1 MVKLNLKQIITKLN
15 NRFNTYPKKL
25 IIFISVMTVLFLAV
39 LIINNI
45 HISEEDRHYPKYDKK
60 IAEWQTIYDKYSNEN
75 GEESICYENNPEIRK
90 IKLSNCLSIKAEKVD
105 NPPSGILYSPE
116 GRKYMKKGDF
126 KIFYNAVYIDYYN
139 YIKADKITMYKYTE
153 RIGYKE
159 YSNTALFFEKAELI
173 SENGRWNLKKDK
185 LYSINGTLF
194 SNTESSFEDSKT
206 GKVLVLRSFTRYFSN
221 FNSEDFYKEK
231 SSNEISNEN
240 RDDIN
245 KIKDIIE
252 QYERKKP
259 EIEKLKAKSNSEK
272 QSLSDGSGSNSSNG
286 SSLYE
291 KPLSKEELEKLD
303 AVENEQERLESDEYE
318 YEDREEREYWEG
330 EEYWK
335 DEGVEVE
342 VY

>member
-1 MVKLNLKQIITKLN
+1 
-15 NRFNTYPKKL
+15 
-25 IIFISVMTVLFLAV
+25 
-39 LIINNI
+39 
-45 HISEEDRHYPKYDKK
+45 
-60 IAEWQTIYDKYSNEN
+60 
-75 GEESICYENNPEIRK
+75 
-90 IKLSNCLSIKAEKVD
+90 
-105 NPPSGILYSPE
+105 
-116 GRKYMKKGDF
+116 MKKGDF
-126 KIFYNAVYIDYYN
+126 KIFYNAVYIDSYN

-159 YSNTALFFEKAELI
+159 YGNTALFFEKAELI

-194 SNTESSFEDSKT
+194 SDTESSFEDNKT
-206 GKVLVLRSFTRYFSN
+206 GKVLVLSSFTRYFSN

-231 SSNEISNEN
+231 SSNEISSEN
-240 RDDIN
+240 KDEIT

-252 QYERKKP
+252 QYERKKT
-259 EIEKLKAKSNSEK
+259 EIEKLKAKSDSGR
-272 QSLSDGSGSNSSNG
+272 QPLSGSSVSNG
-286 SSLYE
+286 SNGSRLYE

-303 AVENEQERLESDEYE
+303 AVENEQERMESDEYEYE